1 MVNYPASID
10 DSSSIPPAVDVSDI
24 IDTTYINKLRS
35 AIIAIETE
43 LGVKPSGVYTT
54 VRARLDALE
63 AAINAISGTGG
74 GGTPIGPAS
83 GDLADSYPSPTV
95 VKIQNRTVASTAPT
109 TGQALV
115 WDGSAWSPGTVAGSG
130 APVDAQYL
138 TLTTNGTLTE
148 ERVLTVTAP
157 LALADGGAGGNASL
171 TLADSGVGASTT
183 KLPASVTVDAKGRI
197 TAISPV
203 AASPAQGDVV
213 YYNGSAWTNL
223 GPGTS
228 GQFLKT
234 QGAAANPIW
243 ATTTGGI
250 PYFANIAAL
259 KAYDGYGSLSD
270 GYLVYVNTLECYYK
284 FFSDTAATADDT
296 IDFKVVRPTG
306 WTSGQSAS
314 WLRILSDGYNWTNVS
329 NWYIDSAGNNE
340 NDGTTTGTA
349 LQTWPEFKAR
359 LGSRPLIKNVTVEI
373 RSDLTGYID
382 IDPNWTLD
390 GYNLLITGST
400 TASGT
405 TKTIIST
412 TTRNRFS
419 NRPYGKNVTNA
430 PPSFW
435 GNAGGLWQNF
445 DSGNSTNYYGFATY
459 KSSNTLMDFTGFY
472 PIESITNPTTS
483 QTPHDVPD
491 GGGLTATLMTLRN
504 VSIKS
509 ISCLGTGKVLL
520 KLLTINNSGDT
531 LNLNSGNIT
540 IFASRSDNCIINCNA
555 GTQALIWLCYT
566 GKIKLNAGCVVNI
579 YDTYHTKILM
589 NGGFLYQL
597 ENNDPDDTFGIG
609 GDTFIDAATGDG
621 GGATGIANEDDSN
634 FGLAGGTLNLSN
646 ICFLGGNNTTFILLN
661 KSTSYVLFLGNCTLY
676 GPAASSTTGF
686 LFEIACANSA
696 VILESSFSGSR
707 MYLLKGYTNTDEFYV
722 NGTIYR
728 ISLDFPLLN
737 SSKLSGVYSNT

>member
-1 MVNYPASID
+1 MVNYPASLD
-10 DSSSIPPAVDVSDI
+10 DSSSIPPAVDISDI
-24 IDTTYINKLRS
+24 IDTTFINKLRS
-35 AIIAIETE
+35 AILAIEAE
-43 LGVKPSGVYTT
+43 LGVKPSGTYTT

-63 AAINAISGTGG
+63 DLINAISTSGG

-138 TLTTNGTLTE
+138 TLATNGTLTE

-203 AASPAQGDVV
+203 AASPAQGDIV

-234 QGAAANPIW
+234 QGASANPIW

-306 WTSGQSAS
+306 WVSGQSAS

-349 LQTWPEFKAR
+349 LQTWPELKTR

-373 RSDLTGYID
+373 RSDLV
-382 IDPNWTLD
+382 
-390 GYNLLITGST
+390 
-400 TASGT
+400 
-405 TKTIIST
+405 
-412 TTRNRFS
+412 R
-419 NRPYGKNVTNA
+419 
-430 PPSFW
+430 
-435 GNAGGLWQNF
+435 
-445 DSGNSTNYYGFATY
+445 
-459 KSSNTLMDFTGFY
+459 
-472 PIESITNPTTS
+472 
-483 QTPHDVPD
+483 
-491 GGGLTATLMTLRN
+491 
-504 VSIKS
+504 
-509 ISCLGTGKVLL
+509 
-520 KLLTINNSGDT
+520 
-531 LNLNSGNIT
+531 
-540 IFASRSDNCIINCNA
+540 
-555 GTQALIWLCYT
+555 
-566 GKIKLNAGCVVNI
+566 
-579 YDTYHTKILM
+579 
-589 NGGFLYQL
+589 LY
-597 ENNDPDDTFGIG
+597 
-609 GDTFIDAATGDG
+609 
-621 GGATGIANEDDSN
+621 
-634 FGLAGGTLNLSN
+634 
-646 ICFLGGNNTTFILLN
+646 
-661 KSTSYVLFLGNCTLY
+661 
-676 GPAASSTTGF
+676 
-686 LFEIACANSA
+686 
-696 VILESSFSGSR
+696 
-707 MYLLKGYTNTDEFYV
+707 
-722 NGTIYR
+722 
-728 ISLDFPLLN
+728 
-737 SSKLSGVYSNT
+737 

>member
-10 DSSSIPPAVDVSDI
+10 DASSIPPAVDISDI
-24 IDTTYINKLRS
+24 IDTTFINKLRS
-35 AIIAIETE
+35 AILAIEAE
-43 LGVKPSGVYTT
+43 LGVKPSGTYTT
-54 VRARLDALE
+54 VRARLDSLE
-63 AAINAISGTGG
+63 DLINAISTSGG
-74 GGTPIGPAS
+74 GGTPVGPAG
-83 GDLADSYPSPTV
+83 GDLADNYPSPTV
-95 VKIQNRTVASTAPT
+95 VKIQNRTIASTAPT

-138 TLTTNGTLTE
+138 TLTTNGTLTQ
-148 ERVLTVTAP
+148 ERVLTVTSP

-171 TLADSGVGASTT
+171 TLADSGVSAGIT

-203 AASPAQGDVV
+203 AASPAQGDIV

-284 FFSDTAATADDT
+284 FFSDTTATADDT

-306 WTSGQSAS
+306 WVSGQSAS
-314 WLRILSDGYNWTNVS
+314 WLRILSDGYNWTNIS

-349 LQTWPEFKAR
+349 LKTWPELKTR
-359 LGSRPLIKNVTVEI
+359 LGSKPLIKNVTVEI
-373 RSDLTGYID
+373 RSDLDGYID

-405 TKTIIST
+405 TININST
-412 TTRNRFS
+412 TTRNRFL
-419 NRPYGKNVTNA
+419 NRPYGKNTDGTW
-430 PPSFW
+430 PKTI
-435 GNAGGLWQNF
+435 GLWRNIQ
-445 DSGNSTNYYGFATY
+445 SGSPAVNYYGLSVY
-459 KSSNTLMDFTGFY
+459 KSSSTLMNFTGFY
-472 PIESITNPTTS
+472 ALESITDPTTS

-509 ISCLGTGKVLL
+509 ISCLGTGKIIL
-520 KLLTINNSGDT
+520 KQLTINSINKVD

-540 IFASRSDNCIINCNA
+540 IFGCVFDATRCIVNCTA
-555 GTQALIWLCYT
+555 GANVLLWLCYT
-566 GKIKLNAGCVVNI
+566 GKIKLQPGCMVKV
-579 YDTYHTKILM
+579 YDTYHSKILM
-589 NGGFLYQL
+589 NGGFLYQI

-621 GGATGIANEDDSN
+621 GGATGIANEDASN

-646 ICFLGGNNTTFILLN
+646 ICFLGGENTTVILLN
-661 KSTSYVLFLGNCTLY
+661 KSASYIVFVGNRTLY
-676 GPAASSTTGF
+676 GTSAVSKTGF
-686 LFEIACANSA
+686 LFEVACSNSA
-696 VILESSFSGSR
+696 VLMPVADK
-707 MYLLKGYTNTDEFYV
+707 MYLLKGYTNTDEFSV
-722 NGTIYR
+722 NSTIYR

-737 SSKLSGVYSNT
+737 STRLSGVYESD